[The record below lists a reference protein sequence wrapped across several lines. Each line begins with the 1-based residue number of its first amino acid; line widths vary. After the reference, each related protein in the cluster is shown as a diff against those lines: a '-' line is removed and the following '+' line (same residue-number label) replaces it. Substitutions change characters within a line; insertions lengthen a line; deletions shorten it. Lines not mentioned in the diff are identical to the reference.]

1 MQDIWGWAW
10 SGWVLIII
18 HCFSGPHGEK
28 IIFGYLDELQIR
40 RTRVSQEHEICQ
52 SLRKCESMSP
62 SIHLRVGVNVSKVYT
77 QKKNGN
83 FASNYG
89 CSKMSFISL
98 FKCPYLTQQ
107 VEHKIEI
114 CASSSDYLLIK
125 IMEVLI
131 PQILFLESFS
141 DLKKTQIIFEILL
154 LSANIFMY
162 FCIINI

>member
-1 MQDIWGWAW
+1 M
-10 SGWVLIII
+10 LIII

-52 SLRKCESMSP
+52 SLRKCESMFP

-125 IMEVLI
+125 IMEGYQNYTSNPIIRVILCPQKNPNHIRSLMIIDKYFHVL
-131 PQILFLESFS
+131 L
-141 DLKKTQIIFEILL
+141 
-154 LSANIFMY
+154 Y
-162 FCIINI
+162 Y